1 MIGTCQSACD
11 RYLST
16 DGAAL
21 PLRQTAELLQQEQ
34 QQLGEVIEAEFQ
46 SQVSELRRAADRWQQ
61 RLAEAERRHQTELAD
76 QQRLLDSCRQQRE
89 TDLQE
94 LHRQSVQ
101 TGHST

>member
-1 MIGTCQSACD
+1 MCLC
-11 RYLST
+11 LCVF
-16 DGAAL
+16 
-21 PLRQTAELLQQEQ
+21 QTAELLQQEQ

-61 RLAEAERRHQTELAD
+61 RLADTEGRHRTELAD

-89 TDLQE
+89 ADLQE

-101 TGHST
+101 LYYIQ